1 MKLNRV
7 DLNLLPVLSEI
18 LRERSVTKAASN
30 LGKTQPAISLALQ
43 KLRRNLNDELLVRVG
58 REMRLT
64 PRGEELAVEV
74 EELMLFAHRVLEPKE
89 FEPKSLTSQFA
100 IGGIDYLLFYLSP
113 LITRIVKQAA
123 PDVSLKFVTIGRNW
137 ERDLEVGNIDLALVP
152 LGGIQTQTL
161 KAKVLYEDAVRCVA
175 SEMNTSV
182 SKKISLANFLEANQV
197 IFDRGDGLFE
207 AINKVYRTHPE
218 LTKGAIFTPHIYITI
233 MIVAFSNYLSLVPEN
248 MALTV
253 QGRLPI
259 KLLNPPISIDPIKM
273 AMVWSPRYD
282 KDAAHTWMRSVINN
296 GVVVT
301 KKQRPADFEYT
312 EF

>member
-18 LRERSVTKAASN
+18 LRECSVTKAASN
-30 LGKTQPAISLALQ
+30 LGKTQPAVSLALQ

-58 REMRLT
+58 REMKLT

-89 FEPKSLTSQFA
+89 FEPKSLTGQFT
-100 IGGIDYLLFYLSP
+100 IGGIDYLLFYLTP

-123 PDVSLKFVTIGRNW
+123 PDLSLRFVTIAREW

-152 LGGIQTQTL
+152 LGGIQTQSL
-161 KAKVLYEDAVRCVA
+161 KAKVLYEDRVKCLA
-175 SEMNTSV
+175 SSMNDAIKTKIALNTFLQ
-182 SKKISLANFLEANQV
+182 SKQV

-207 AINKVYRTHPE
+207 SINKVYRLHPE
-218 LTKGAIFTPHIYITI
+218 LTEGAIFTPHIYIAI
-233 MIVAFSNYLSLVPEN
+233 MIVAYSNYLSLVPEN

-253 QGRLPI
+253 EGRVPVKI
-259 KLLNPPISIDPIKM
+259 VNPPMSIEPIKM
-273 AMVWSPRYD
+273 AMVWSPTYD
-282 KDAAHTWMRSVINN
+282 KDAAHGWMRSVISN

-301 KKQRPADFEYT
+301 KKKRPEDFEYAD
-312 EF
+312 F